1 MGNDIVTILV
11 LFAAAAGL
19 VIYSLIPSSK
29 EARDQLKRRLQ
40 GRGQRQESDDLRQRA
55 KVSATASIVRRATPM
70 LSRLVMPVSDQE
82 MTQLRAQLAQAGYR
96 AKNAQT
102 IFLASKTFALI
113 LGLVV
118 GGVTAASTGFDLKW
132 TAGIAMGAGA
142 VGFLLPGF
150 WLGSAVKAR
159 KDKLRRGLPDILDL
173 MVVSVESGLALDAA
187 LKRVGDEMATVH
199 PDLSEEF
206 RIATAETQ
214 MGVRRSESLD
224 HLAERCDLDEIR
236 TLVSVISQAERF
248 GTSVGKALRTQ
259 GETMRTKRRQKAE
272 EKAQQTAV
280 KLMIPL
286 VLFIFPAMGVVLAG
300 PAAIMMFRNLT

>member
-1 MGNDIVTILV
+1 MGNDVIAIFV
-11 LFAAAAGL
+11 LIAAAAGL
-19 VIYSLIPSSK
+19 VIYSMIPSSR

-40 GRGQRQESDDLRQRA
+40 GRGQRNESDDLRQRA
-55 KVSATASIVRRATPM
+55 KVSATANIVKRATPM

-102 IFLASKTFALI
+102 FFLASKTFILI
-113 LGLVV
+113 LGLIV
-118 GGVTAASTGFDLKW
+118 GGVTAASMGFDLKW

-150 WLGSAVKAR
+150 WLGSAVKSR

-187 LKRVGDEMATVH
+187 LKRVGDEMASVH
-199 PDLSEEF
+199 PELSEEF